1 MVPVDLKI
9 IKLLVEELLSASGT
23 FKALGSSAVT
33 AAGLSGEN
41 SDDDEWEDEPDM
53 LDLSR
58 STIKQGK
65 WSDISILNILN
76 TCLTP

>member
-23 FKALGSSAVT
+23 FKALDSSAVT

-58 STIKQGK
+58 STIKQG
-65 WSDISILNILN
+65 
-76 TCLTP
+76 